1 MADPTASTSKLTMDS
16 SASESHRVSVSYSC
30 LPSLSDYEPIRADVQ
45 RQSPLRNLHWVRKTG
60 ANRSV
65 RTIQS
70 LPIVWRPLDSNSD
83 LQALSLLERP
93 YLHVLFVA
101 CEVSYTATANA
112 NYINL
117 ITGPPLAPLQD
128 NETYRAT
135 LRAQIREW
143 LDTIQGPRLGQN
155 NQEWLIVHVTT
166 ARSSMAKFYQR
177 KSAVVD
183 KIKADFNMGK
193 KDRSVATSVFGLN
206 SADPHTAHLFEI
218 LLTARCI
225 QVGASADD
233 PTAWAEFSNKVKE
246 GVLTTFDT
254 NVSLYEENVR
264 KADSQRQLEGWQFQ
278 PFFLQKEVLADSF
291 EAIGLLEDA
300 LIQYDELEAAFFQAL
315 KTHDMAWFGA
325 VGGLTSG
332 DDTLPLL
339 STTNKPYRSLIQANK
354 ITMFD
359 FRIYIFARQASLLS
373 RLGRIAELAK
383 RGALFVSTFA
393 RTLREHQNTL
403 GRYFVEAWTYSAC
416 LNIVDNCQVWI
427 EGEDIDRK
435 TAASFVAVKA
445 ELLELARKQL
455 DKIGIGA
462 GHLPPSHPF
471 SMSLN
476 EPTFSIPSTFNSPD
490 LNNLNTHQRPPVS
503 RQDLLN
509 AIKDGEAFD
518 KLFIDL
524 TNRSIQAY
532 SQSGRKRCSLKLH
545 ASLAALE
552 YHRDRAASAQ
562 KLFSHLPAHYIDLRW
577 TRIEASLLSECT
589 RLQGTLD
596 MDKEELLSTLALVRA
611 GVEFESQKWD
621 LRGVE
626 KEGEDEESLAKRLM
640 KDVYELSK
648 GLSKDFAAI
657 AFPTFSMR
665 LANDRGTIAQD
676 EDGVNIRL
684 IITNLLPCALDIDE
698 VRLKFA
704 KPDGEQVWFTAG
716 QHTLV
721 AAGQTEVELFC
732 PTAVAGR
739 LLLELS
745 QIRFSRIIFQYSHRP
760 VSSRNLAPD
769 PRNMPLKAGK
779 QPVAFF
785 PRDYQA
791 LDVTCR
797 VPHEIHLD
805 QERTALIRI
814 SVGRNQ
820 VTRISLKITTG
831 SKKLTF
837 AYDRSRVVLG
847 QAQLFFASGME
858 DTLILDTIQSGD
870 KVIEVELPLVGRIN
884 DPSLDIGVVAEYLT
898 VKRPATR
905 RLVKRTLPFKIALPL
920 AVNVQDFFREDRRVL
935 RLQIRLLSKFSVT
948 TDGVN
953 ALRIKSAHLEDVEG
967 VTAKPC
973 RSAKAPVLTILPFQ
987 TANFLFNITKES
999 SEPSED
1005 PVRLT
1010 LTFCTLEEDI
1020 RTRVAAVVENLIST
1034 SPSLSTL
1041 EPWLL
1046 DSIGSEVVA
1055 LTSVEEFAIDPD
1067 FRSLEFDEV
1076 LWNARIFSLAVTNEE
1091 EVMSAVRQVF
1101 GLLSNANPAGASSTV
1116 EPPWRQ
1122 LTIPVDLPS
1131 LNVLNLVHFTPD
1143 YLKTEIGQALPVT
1156 LSIRPTFQW
1165 SNLKT
1170 IPKTL
1175 HLMFDL
1181 TINPSDWFV
1190 AGKKKGEVV
1199 AVPGEPTTIRLWLV
1213 PVRAG
1218 ALFLPSVVITPIK
1231 NGEGSPEVGGEE
1243 ALDLEWSCE
1252 SQNLN
1257 AARVIEV
1264 LPLSSSSTFEI
1275 EDLEQQRVPIAV

>member
-1 MADPTASTSKLTMDS
+1 MAEPTASTSKLTMDS

-101 CEVSYTATANA
+101 CE
-112 NYINL
+112 
-117 ITGPPLAPLQD
+117 D

-193 KDRSVATSVFGLN
+193 KDR
-206 SADPHTAHLFEI
+206 
-218 LLTARCI
+218 CI

-246 GVLTTFDT
+246 GVLTTFDI
-254 NVSLYEENVR
+254 NVSLCEENVR

-300 LIQYDELEAAFFQAL
+300 LIQYDELGAAFFQAL
-315 KTHDMAWFGA
+315 KTHDLAWFGA

-427 EGEDIDRK
+427 EGEGIDRK

-509 AIKDGEAFD
+509 AIEDGEAFD

-837 AYDRSRVVLG
+837 ACDRSRVVLG
-847 QAQLFFASGME
+847 QAQLSFASGME

-870 KVIEVELPLVGRIN
+870 KVIEVEFPLVGRIN

-920 AVNVQDFFREDRRVL
+920 AVNVQDFFRED
-935 RLQIRLLSKFSVT
+935 RLLSKFSVT

-1005 PVRLT
+1005 PLRLT

-1076 LWNARIFSLAVTNEE
+1076 LWNARISSLAVTNEE

-1231 NGEGSPEVGGEE
+1231 NGAGSPEVGGEE

>member
-1 MADPTASTSKLTMDS
+1 MAGTASTSKLTMDS
-16 SASESHRVSVSYSC
+16 SVPERHRVSVSYSC
-30 LPSLSDYEPIRADVQ
+30 LPSLTDFEPIRADVQ

-93 YLHVLFVA
+93 YLHVLFVV
-101 CEVSYTATANA
+101 CEYST
-112 NYINL
+112 
-117 ITGPPLAPLQD
+117 LQD
-128 NETYRAT
+128 NETYRAS
-135 LRAQIREW
+135 LRPQIREW
-143 LDTIQGPRLGQN
+143 LDTIQGPRLGQS
-155 NQEWLIVHVTT
+155 QEWLIVHVTT

-183 KIKADFNMGK
+183 KIKADFNTGK
-193 KDRSVATSVFGLN
+193 KD
-206 SADPHTAHLFEI
+206 
-218 LLTARCI
+218 RCI

-264 KADSQRQLEGWQFQ
+264 KADSQRQLQGWQFQ
-278 PFFLQKEVLADSF
+278 PFLLQKEVLADSF

-300 LIQYDELEAAFFQAL
+300 LIQYDELEASFFQAL
-315 KTHDMAWFGA
+315 NTHDGAWFGA

-332 DDTLPLL
+332 DDALPLL
-339 STTNKPYRSLIQANK
+339 STTNKPYRSLIHANK
-354 ITMFD
+354 ITVFD

-373 RLGRIAELAK
+373 RLGRIAELAQ

-393 RTLREHQNTL
+393 RTLRQHQNTL

-427 EGEDIDRK
+427 EGEDVDCR
-435 TAASFVAVKA
+435 TAATFVAVKA

-455 DKIGIGA
+455 DKIGIGT
-462 GHLPPSHPF
+462 GYLPPSHPF

-476 EPTFSIPSTFNSPD
+476 ESISSIPSTSNSPD
-490 LNNLNTHQRPPVS
+490 FDNPNALNRPPIT
-503 RQDLLN
+503 RQDLLD
-509 AIKDGEAFD
+509 AIKDGDAFD

-532 SQSGRKRCSLKLH
+532 SQSERKRCSLKLH

-552 YHRDRAASAQ
+552 NHRDRAASAQ

-577 TRIEASLLSECT
+577 TKIEAALLSECT
-589 RLQGTLD
+589 RLQGKLD
-596 MDKEELLSTLALVRA
+596 MDKEELLSTLALIRA
-611 GVEFESQKWD
+611 GVEFESKKWD
-621 LRGVE
+621 LEGFE
-626 KEGEDEESLAKRLM
+626 KEGEDSESLAKRLM

-657 AFPTFSMR
+657 AFPTFSMK

-684 IITNLLPCALDIDE
+684 IITNLLPCALEIDE

-704 KPDGEQVWFTAG
+704 KLDGEQVWFTAG
-716 QHTLV
+716 QHMLV

-769 PRNMPLKAGK
+769 PRNMPLTAGK

-797 VPHEIHLD
+797 IPNDIHLD
-805 QERTALIRI
+805 QERTAVIRI

-831 SKKLTF
+831 SKELSF

-847 QAQLFFASGME
+847 QAQLSFAPGVE
-858 DTLILDTIQSGD
+858 DTLILETPQGGD
-870 KVIEVELPLVGRIN
+870 KVIEVELPFIGRIN
-884 DPSLDIGVVAEYLT
+884 DPSLEIGVLAEYLT

-905 RLVKRTLPFKIALPL
+905 RLFKRVLPFKIALPL
-920 AVNVQDFFREDRRVL
+920 AVNVQDFFRED
-935 RLQIRLLSKFSVT
+935 RLLSKFSVT

-953 ALRIKSAHLEDVEG
+953 ALRIKSAHLEAVQG
-967 VTAKPC
+967 VTVKPC
-973 RSAKAPVLTILPFQ
+973 RSVKAPVLTILPFQ
-987 TANFLFNITKES
+987 TANFLFNITKKS
-999 SEPSED
+999 NTSCED
-1005 PVRLT
+1005 PLRLT
-1010 LTFCTLEEDI
+1010 LTYCTLEEDI
-1020 RTRVAAVVENLIST
+1020 RNRVAVAVETFIST
-1034 SPSLSTL
+1034 SPFLSTL

-1046 DSIGSEVVA
+1046 DSIGNEAVA
-1055 LTSVEEFAIDPD
+1055 STSVEEFAIDPH
-1067 FRSLEFDEV
+1067 FRSLEFDEA
-1076 LWNARIFSLAVTNEE
+1076 LWNARISSLAITNEE
-1091 EVMSAVRQVF
+1091 QVLNAVRQVF
-1101 GLLSNANPAGASSTV
+1101 DALSNEAPSDSTSKV

-1131 LNVLNLVHFTPD
+1131 LNVLNLVHVTPD
-1143 YLKTEIGQALPVT
+1143 YFKTEIGQALPVT

-1165 SNLKT
+1165 SNLTT

-1175 HLMFDL
+1175 NLMFDL

-1190 AGKKKGEVV
+1190 AGKKKGQVV
-1199 AVPGEPTTIRLWLV
+1199 AVPGETTTMRLWLV
-1213 PVRAG
+1213 PLRAG
-1218 ALFLPSVVITPIK
+1218 ALFLPSVVITLIK
-1231 NGEGSPEVGGEE
+1231 RRKGTPKMGEDG
-1243 ALDLEWSCE
+1243 LDLDWSCE

>member
-1 MADPTASTSKLTMDS
+1 MADTTASTSKLTMDS
-16 SASESHRVSVSYSC
+16 SVPERHRVSVSYSC

-101 CEVSYTATANA
+101 CE
-112 NYINL
+112 
-117 ITGPPLAPLQD
+117 D

-135 LRAQIREW
+135 LRPQIREW
-143 LDTIQGPRLGQN
+143 LDTIQGPRLGP

-183 KIKADFNMGK
+183 KIKADFNTGK
-193 KDRSVATSVFGLN
+193 KD
-206 SADPHTAHLFEI
+206 
-218 LLTARCI
+218 RCI

-373 RLGRIAELAK
+373 RLGRIAELAR
-383 RGALFVSTFA
+383 RGAVFVSTFA
-393 RTLREHQNTL
+393 RTLREHQAT
-403 GRYFVEAWTYSAC
+403 WTYSAC

-435 TAASFVAVKA
+435 TAANFVAVKA

-462 GHLPPSHPF
+462 SHLPPSHPF

-476 EPTFSIPSTFNSPD
+476 EPTTSIPSTFNSPD
-490 LNNLNTHQRPPVS
+490 LNNLNTHQRPPVT

-552 YHRDRAASAQ
+552 NHRDRAASAQ

-596 MDKEELLSTLALVRA
+596 MNKEELLSTLALVRA
-611 GVEFESQKWD
+611 GVEFESKKWD

-626 KEGEDEESLAKRLM
+626 KEGEDEEGLAKRLM

-769 PRNMPLKAGK
+769 PRNMPLIAGK

-847 QAQLFFASGME
+847 QAQLSFASGIE

-884 DPSLDIGVVAEYLT
+884 DPSLNIGVVAEYLT

-935 RLQIRLLSKFSVT
+935 RLRIRLLSKFSVT

-973 RSAKAPVLTILPFQ
+973 RSAKAPVLVRFMGRIFSHEMILRPCFHYEPYEQTILPFQ

-999 SEPSED
+999 SGPSED
-1005 PVRLT
+1005 PLRLT
-1010 LTFCTLEEDI
+1010 LAFCTLEEDI
-1020 RTRVAAVVENLIST
+1020 RTRVAAVVEDLIST

-1041 EPWLL
+1041 KSWLL

-1076 LWNARIFSLAVTNEE
+1076 LWNARISSLAVTNEE
-1091 EVMSAVRQVF
+1091 EAMSAVRQIF
-1101 GLLSNANPAGASSTV
+1101 GVLSNANPAETSSKV

-1170 IPKTL
+1170 IPTTL

-1231 NGEGSPEVGGEE
+1231 NGVGSPEVGGEE
-1243 ALDLEWSCE
+1243 PLDLECSCE

-1275 EDLEQQRVPIAV
+1275 EDLEQQTVPIAV